1 MYYVR
6 SLWSSGNVYDTEIK
20 EKGREIW
27 EYDSDVWNILTN
39 TMLLLLRETA
49 CLGEEDKLY
58 LVLRANLKW
67 QKDTYRNKP
76 QVNNQ

>member
-1 MYYVR
+1 
-6 SLWSSGNVYDTEIK
+6 
-20 EKGREIW
+20 
-27 EYDSDVWNILTN
+27 
-39 TMLLLLRETA
+39 MLVLLRETA

>member
-1 MYYVR
+1 
-6 SLWSSGNVYDTEIK
+6 
-20 EKGREIW
+20 
-27 EYDSDVWNILTN
+27 
-39 TMLLLLRETA
+39 MLVLLRETA

-76 QVNNQ
+76 QVNNQQWFHVFVTLHSNIKQLLTFIEHSRIPDIIHISLPLLTI